1 MGKFCAYHSNRV
13 RLWLV
18 AHSGGSERFAVD
30 RALALGRIGEHDVLA
45 YVHARP
51 LNQAAMFARASG
63 RVGVD
68 AEHRVV
74 RGDPRELSQ
83 RGPAVYRDVRPG
95 SGRDLQVAAQD
106 RGEGGRCR
114 C

>member
-30 RALALGRIGEHDVLA
+30 RALAVGRIGEDDVLA

-51 LNQAAMFARASG
+51 
-63 RVGVD
+63 
-68 AEHRVV
+68 
-74 RGDPRELSQ
+74 
-83 RGPAVYRDVRPG
+83 
-95 SGRDLQVAAQD
+95 
-106 RGEGGRCR
+106 
-114 C
+114 